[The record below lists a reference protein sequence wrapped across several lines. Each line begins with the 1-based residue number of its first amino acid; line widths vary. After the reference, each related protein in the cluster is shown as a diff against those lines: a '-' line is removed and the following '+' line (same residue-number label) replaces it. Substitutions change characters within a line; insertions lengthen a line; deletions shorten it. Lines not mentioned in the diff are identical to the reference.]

1 MTSRPRFRPAALAHR
16 YGRDGLGPVLGRIG
30 ETHRPKRRRDRVR
43 SALTELRER
52 RGRRRVPVCL
62 QTQVSDCG
70 AACLVMTLRHH
81 GIDAQLAEIRARTD
95 SGRNGASARTL
106 LDVARQSGLHGRG
119 VRTDLEGLQHLPAGS
134 ILFWNFSHFVV
145 LERSTDDYTDIVDP
159 ASGRRRLSPEAVT
172 ESFTGVALEFEA
184 PLEPAPARQSAAPA
198 TAGPWRLLRH
208 VLPHGR
214 NLGGIAAS
222 SGALMAL
229 EFVLPAA
236 ISVIVGRV
244 IPDRLTGT
252 LWLATAGLGFV
263 CLLFFALQILRS
275 FLLTKR
281 QAAAER
287 GLTWG
292 VVEHLV
298 SLPYEF
304 FTVHNSG
311 DLALRVR
318 TSSTLNQILSLSAV
332 SAVFDSL
339 LILVYLVAI
348 TVANPVLASIVICLI
363 ALQATV
369 MAVTWRRQS
378 RLSYEV
384 LERQTQ
390 AQGELIEML
399 ESITSLKSA
408 GVEAVASERWS
419 HALVGEVNKR
429 MQAKRSLAT
438 TTSLSRSLQFC
449 APMVVLVVGVWRVL
463 DGHDSAGA
471 TLAFM
476 ALTTSLFAPLE
487 SVFDTAS
494 QLATVRPA
502 LVRLDDILSTRREQ
516 GGRPLPAGTD
526 AGPLG
531 VVADDLTF
539 RYPGAQRPT
548 LSDIG
553 LRIEPGQFVAVVGRS
568 GSGKSTLG
576 MLLAGLHP
584 PTSGTLRVDGLDI
597 TEIDGPAYRRQ
608 IAYVN
613 QNAHLFSGSIRDNV
627 AFGAGEVAQ
636 ADLID
641 AVRLA
646 RVHEEIAALPRGYDT
661 LVGPSGHGLSG
672 GQRQRIVLARALAR
686 RPRLLILDEATSAL
700 DPELEREIFQGLLT
714 RGTTVVAVAHR
725 LTVLDAADQVL
736 VVQDGRIVQSGTPE
750 DLKADGGEFLC
761 LT

>member
-1 MTSRPRFRPAALAHR
+1 MTTRPRFRAEALAHR
-16 YGRDGLGPVLGRIG
+16 YGRDGLGAVLGQTTEARR
-30 ETHRPKRRRDRVR
+30 HRRLRDRVR
-43 SALTELRER
+43 SAFTALREQ

-70 AACLVMTLRHH
+70 PACLVMTLRHH
-81 GIDAQLAEIRARTD
+81 GIAADLAEIRARAD

-106 LDVARQSGLHGRG
+106 LDTARESGLRGRG
-119 VRTDLEGLQHLPAGS
+119 VRTDLDGLRHLPAGS

-159 ASGRRRLSPEAVT
+159 ASGRRRLAPDAVT

-184 PLEPAPARQSAAPA
+184 PLEPVRSQPSTAAA
-198 TAGPWRLLRH
+198 SPWRLLRH
-208 VLPHGR
+208 VLPRGR
-214 NLGGIAAS
+214 ELRGIAAA
-222 SGALMAL
+222 SGALMAM

-236 ISVIVGRV
+236 ISVVLGQV
-244 IPDRLTGT
+244 IPDRLTGA
-252 LWLATAGLGFV
+252 LWLATAGLGLL
-263 CLLFFALQILRS
+263 CALFFGLQILRA
-275 FLLTKR
+275 LMLTKR
-281 QAAAER
+281 QAAVEKK
-287 GLTWG
+287 LTWG

-298 SLPYEF
+298 ALPYDF
-304 FTVHNSG
+304 FTVHTSG

-318 TSSTLNQILSLSAV
+318 TSGTLNQILSLTAV
-332 SAVFDSL
+332 SAVLDCL
-339 LILVYLVAI
+339 LILVYLIAVVV
-348 TVANPVLASIVICLI
+348 TNPVLASIVIALI
-363 ALQATV
+363 ALQAAV

-378 RLSYEV
+378 RLSHEV

-390 AQGELIEML
+390 AQGELVELL
-399 ESITSLKSA
+399 ESITSLKAA
-408 GVEAVASERWS
+408 GVEAVAAERWS

-429 MQAKRSLAT
+429 LHARRSLAV
-438 TTSLSRSLQFC
+438 TTSLSRSIQYC
-449 APMVVLVVGVWRVL
+449 APMVVLVAGVWRVL
-463 DGHDSAGA
+463 AGHDSAGA

-494 QLATVRPA
+494 QLAAIRPA
-502 LVRLDDILSTRREQ
+502 LIRLDEVLSAEREPDGRLLP
-516 GGRPLPAGTD
+516 GGPDG
-526 AGPLG
+526 GPLG
-531 VVADDLTF
+531 ATARGLTF
-539 RYPGAQRPT
+539 RYPGAPAPT
-548 LSDIG
+548 LSDVD
-553 LRIEPGQFVAVVGRS
+553 LRIEPGQFVAILGRS

-584 PTSGTLRVDGLDI
+584 PTSGTLGVGGIDV
-597 TEIDGPAYRRQ
+597 TELAGPAYRRQ

-627 AFGAGEVAQ
+627 SFGAGEVPQ
-636 ADLID
+636 PDLIE

-646 RVHEEIAALPRGYDT
+646 HVHEEIVALPMGYDT
-661 LVGPSGHGLSG
+661 LVGPGGYGLSG

-700 DPELEREIFQGLLT
+700 DPALEKEIFRGLLA

-736 VVQDGRIVQSGTPE
+736 VVRDGRIVQSGTP
-750 DLKADGGEFLC
+750 DALKADGGEYLC
-761 LT
+761 LI